1 MRLLFSVS
9 LVGYASAFT
18 QQINHAHSPVTSTT
32 MTAAVR
38 PIKSPTLLFSSAPS
52 DVSSA
57 SSTLDDLKTDL
68 VRACYKASD
77 TSSSSKP
84 TINVIK
90 MLVRDLEDKAELVG
104 EGQSSSTTGLIS
116 GEWELI
122 HSTQDVTR
130 SSPFFW
136 AFAKAF
142 PDNVDQIF
150 GITDAI
156 PAPIK
161 EVGPA
166 YQTIELNESGVT
178 TTGKLV
184 SRVTVATLNGF
195 ATSIMTTRADITGIV
210 GVDGL
215 SIRIETTKPE
225 DSTALQTL
233 LPGPL
238 GTLVNDN
245 LPAFPSG
252 KALEQVQPGSST
264 VVMRTTFCD
273 DVIRISR
280 NDAEYDNVFVWR
292 RREFSGTEDL

>member
-1 MRLLFSVS
+1 MRLLFSLCT
-9 LVGYASAFT
+9 LVGFASALI
-18 QQINHAHSPVTSTT
+18 QQGRNHA
-32 MTAAVR
+32 AARR
-38 PIKSPTLLFSSAPS
+38 PIKGLTLLYSSVPS
-52 DVSSA
+52 DISSS
-57 SSTLDDLKTDL
+57 SSTLVDLKTDL
-68 VRACYKASD
+68 VRACNKASD
-77 TSSSSKP
+77 TSSLNKP
-84 TINVIK
+84 TINEIK

-136 AFAKAF
+136 AFAQAF
-142 PDNVDQIF
+142 PDSVDQIF

-161 EVGPA
+161 EIGPA

-184 SRVTVATLNGF
+184 SRVKVATLNGI
-195 ATSIMTTRADITGIV
+195 ATSIMTTRADITGIS

-225 DSTALQTL
+225 DSTALQIL
-233 LPGPL
+233 GPL
-238 GTLVNDN
+238 GTLLNDN

-252 KALEQVQPGSST
+252 KTLEQVQPGSST
-264 VVMRTTFCD
+264 VIMRTTFCD
-273 DVIRISR
+273 DGLRISR
-280 NDAEYDNVFVWR
+280 NDAEYDDVFVWR
-292 RREFSGTEDL
+292 RREFFGTEDL

>member
-9 LVGYASAFT
+9 LVGYASALT
-18 QQINHAHSPVTSTT
+18 QQSNHA
-32 MTAAVR
+32 AAVR
-38 PIKSPTLLFSSAPS
+38 PIKSPTLLYSSIPS
-52 DVSSA
+52 DISSS

-68 VRACYKASD
+68 VRACNKASD
-77 TSSSSKP
+77 TSSSNKP
-84 TINVIK
+84 TTNEIK

-122 HSTQDVTR
+122 HSTQDATR

-136 AFAKAF
+136 AFAQAF

-184 SRVTVATLNGF
+184 SRVKVATLNGI

-215 SIRIETTKPE
+215 SLRIDTTKPE

-252 KALEQVQPGSST
+252 KALEQIQPGSST
-264 VVMRTTFCD
+264 VIMRTTFCD
-273 DVIRISR
+273 DGLRISR
-280 NDAEYDNVFVWR
+280 NDAEYDDVFVWR